1 MSSWFVL
8 MVTPQAQLEGFV
20 ADVLLPRID
29 DVVIAATNGVG
40 DNKLREL
47 FSHNI
52 YDVLKFFY
60 DRWAPVYLALHGQQK
75 TAHATKTI
83 DKLCHEV
90 IEGPKKNLQQSM
102 VKVLWYILSISLE
115 DMDSVPVFHDELTFS
130 ELESAIKNA
139 TRRIS

>member
-1 MSSWFVL
+1 

-29 DVVIAATNGVG
+29 EVVFAATNGVG

-52 YDVLKFFY
+52 YGVLKFFY
-60 DRWAPVYLALHGQQK
+60 HRWSPVYLTQHGQQK
-75 TAHATKTI
+75 IDHATQTI
-83 DKLCHEV
+83 DKLCQDV
-90 IEGPKKNLQQSM
+90 IKGPKKSLQQSI
-102 VKVLWYILSISLE
+102 VKALWYILSISLE
-115 DMDSVPVFHDELTFS
+115 DMDSVPVFPDELNFS